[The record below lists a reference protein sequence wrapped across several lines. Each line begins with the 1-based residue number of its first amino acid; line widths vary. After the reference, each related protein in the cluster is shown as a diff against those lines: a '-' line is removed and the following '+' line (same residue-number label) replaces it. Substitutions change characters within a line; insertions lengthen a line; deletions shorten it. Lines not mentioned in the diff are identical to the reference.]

1 MVREYNKQ
9 ETNSSALR
17 VDVHNLKQT
26 CNHLFEFIKDQPT
39 YEQFITEVES
49 LHEELSSVN
58 WEDQK
63 LAEVVSQ
70 QLVVVLNLFTQ
81 ASQLGGKVVELEE
94 TLAEFRKEATEKEKS
109 LTESLK
115 SKEKSLEDYHQCQ
128 LRLMKEKE

>member
-1 MVREYNKQ
+1 M
-9 ETNSSALR
+9 
-17 VDVHNLKQT
+17 DVHNLKQT

-115 SKEKSLEDYHQCQ
+115 SKERTTTSPS
-128 LRLMKEKE
+128 

>member
-1 MVREYNKQ
+1 M
-9 ETNSSALR
+9 
-17 VDVHNLKQT
+17 
-26 CNHLFEFIKDQPT
+26 
-39 YEQFITEVES
+39 ES

-81 ASQLGGKVVELEE
+81 ASQLGAKVVELEE

-115 SKEKSLEDYHQCQ
+115 SKEKSLEDYHQSQ